1 MHETSIGVLCDFS
14 RVVIEANPGGGHDV
28 RVDVIKEVL
37 NAQIFHLKVQTI
49 IQLLFDE
56 VQVLGEE

>member
-1 MHETSIGVLCDFS
+1 M
-14 RVVIEANPGGGHDV
+14 IEANPGGGHDV